1 MAPSL
6 GDLPT
11 NADMTGMAPR
21 TRRELTDTQAELD
34 TLLSGDWINED

>member
-1 MAPSL
+1 MATTL
-6 GDLPT
+6 EDLLT
-11 NADMTGMAPR
+11 IADMTGMDPR